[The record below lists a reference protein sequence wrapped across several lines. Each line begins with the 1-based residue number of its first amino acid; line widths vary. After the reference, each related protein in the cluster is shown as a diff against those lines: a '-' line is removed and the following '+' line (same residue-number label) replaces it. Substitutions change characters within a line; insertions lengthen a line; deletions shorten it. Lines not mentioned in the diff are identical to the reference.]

1 MSDPLAD
8 MYAQMNIGTNN
19 QDTLDLDIT
28 PEEVVIPQDPQLCL
42 IGTFLTDRVTNFD
55 AMNTTFAAIWRPV
68 SGVWMKELGPNL
80 FLYQFAHEID
90 FQSIVD
96 GSPWTF
102 NQQLLVFS

>member
-55 AMNTTFAAIWRPV
+55 AMNTTFAAI